1 MSPLGRWI
9 EANTNR
15 RDFAKLVKAS
25 EQVVAR
31 MCGKYGVPEK
41 HIEMVHGITKI
52 PRSQLR
58 GDVRKSNA
66 QPKGLTFDGDY
77 WTGGI
82 V

>member
-1 MSPLGRWI
+1 MNALGRWI

-15 RDFAKLVKAS
+15 RDFAKLIKMNVGS
-25 EQVVAR
+25 VDN
-31 MCGKYGVPEK
+31 MCSRYGVPEK

-66 QPKGLTFDGDY
+66 QPKGLTFDGAY
-77 WTGGI
+77 WVDG
-82 V
+82 VV

>member
-1 MSPLGRWI
+1 MNALGRWI
-9 EANTNR
+9 EENTNR
-15 RDFAKLVKAS
+15 RDFAKLIKMNVKS
-25 EQVVAR
+25 VNN
-31 MCGKYGVPEK
+31 MCGRYGVPEV

-58 GDVRKSNA
+58 GDARKSNA

-77 WTGGI
+77 WAGGM